1 MIYMKGGETMAKRIV
16 EQSDFAFKTYDG
28 DKYYLR
34 KDRLG
39 HFSELDEKREV
50 DFDTIEVYMSSNHKV
65 SIVNQYDGLIDL
77 NFN

>member
-1 MIYMKGGETMAKRIV
+1 MTKRIV
-16 EQSDFAFKTYDG
+16 EHSDFAFKTYDG

-39 HFSELDEKREV
+39 HFSELNESREV
-50 DFDTIEVYMSSNHKV
+50 EFNTIENYMSSNHKV

-77 NFN
+77 NF